1 MHSPEI
7 REVFGIVLTQ
17 LSELH
22 SPYFGIALTEKVAQ
36 TLFHK
41 SIERFIKSIIKV
53 IKKSFFIKK
62 ENVDKKFALKR
73 KKMNCEEVK
82 EKINIRTVL
91 ESFNLFPVKENRKT
105 AFYFALDREEKIP
118 SLSVDFV
125 KNKAFDFG
133 TGKSYDV
140 ISIVQQM
147 NQCSVS
153 EALKYLEK
161 FDFSVQNEFQNEEKM
176 QEKKY
181 KTLNVSEIN
190 HSALIQYLKS
200 RKVYEQKE
208 LVNEV
213 EYELNGKKYFG
224 IGFFNN
230 SGGVEIRNK
239 YSKICLGKKDVTL
252 IKNELN
258 ISNEIVIFEGFFDYL
273 TFRNLEK
280 AEESSSSDYV
290 ILNSTAMFFKI
301 EKLLNEYN
309 KISMF
314 LDNDANGNFVKSK
327 IQNQY
332 KNVED
337 CSLIYRGFKDLNEW
351 FCSKENL

>member
-1 MHSPEI
+1 
-7 REVFGIVLTQ
+7 
-17 LSELH
+17 
-22 SPYFGIALTEKVAQ
+22 
-36 TLFHK
+36 
-41 SIERFIKSIIKV
+41 
-53 IKKSFFIKK
+53 
-62 ENVDKKFALKR
+62 
-73 KKMNCEEVK
+73 MNCEEVK

-91 ESFNLFPVKENRKT
+91 ESFNLSPVKENRKT

-161 FDFSVQNEFQNEEKM
+161 FVFSVQKKFQNEEAKL
-176 QEKKY
+176 QKEY
-181 KTLNVSEIN
+181 KILNVCKIQ
-190 HSALIQYLKS
+190 HPALIQYLKF
-200 RKVYEQKE
+200 RKVYEQKD
-208 LVNEV
+208 LVKEV
-213 EYELNGKKYFG
+213 EYELNEKKYFG

-252 IKNELN
+252 MKSELN
-258 ISNEIVIFEGFFDYL
+258 SFNEILIFEGFFDYL

-280 AEESSSSDYV
+280 KENLSSDYL
-290 ILNSTAMFFKI
+290 ILNSTAMLFKV
-301 EKLLNEYN
+301 EETLKEYD
-309 KISMF
+309 KISLF
-314 LDNDANGNFVKSK
+314 LDNDKNGNATKKVILKK
-327 IQNQY
+327 Y
-332 KNVED
+332 ENVED
-337 CSLIYRGFKDLNEW
+337 CSLIYQKFKDLNEW
-351 FCSKENL
+351 YCYND

>member
-1 MHSPEI
+1 
-7 REVFGIVLTQ
+7 
-17 LSELH
+17 
-22 SPYFGIALTEKVAQ
+22 
-36 TLFHK
+36 
-41 SIERFIKSIIKV
+41 
-53 IKKSFFIKK
+53 
-62 ENVDKKFALKR
+62 
-73 KKMNCEEVK
+73 MNCEEAK
-82 EKINIRTVL
+82 EKISIRMVL

-161 FDFSVQNEFQNEEKM
+161 LDFSVQNEFHNEELM
-176 QEKKY
+176 QKKEY
-181 KTLNVSEIN
+181 EILKVRKIQ
-190 HSALIQYLKS
+190 HPALIQYLKS
-200 RKVYEQKE
+200 RKVYEQKD
-208 LVNEV
+208 LVKEI

-252 IKNELN
+252 VENQ
-258 ISNEIVIFEGFFDYL
+258 SSEICIFEGFFDYL
-273 TFRNLEK
+273 TYKNLEK
-280 AEESSSSDYV
+280 KENSNSDYL
-290 ILNSTAMFFKI
+290 ILNSTAMFFKV
-301 EKLLNEYN
+301 EETLKKYN

-314 LDNDANGNFVKSK
+314 LDNDSNGGFVKSK

-332 KNVED
+332 KNLED
-337 CSLIYRGFKDLNEW
+337 CSLIYQKFKDLNEW
-351 FCSKENL
+351 FCNDDCRSF

>member
-1 MHSPEI
+1 
-7 REVFGIVLTQ
+7 
-17 LSELH
+17 
-22 SPYFGIALTEKVAQ
+22 
-36 TLFHK
+36 
-41 SIERFIKSIIKV
+41 
-53 IKKSFFIKK
+53 
-62 ENVDKKFALKR
+62 
-73 KKMNCEEVK
+73 MNCEEVK

-91 ESFNLFPVKENRKT
+91 ESFHLFPVKENRKK

-161 FDFSVQNEFQNEEKM
+161 FVFSVQKKFQNEEAKL
-176 QEKKY
+176 QKEY
-181 KTLNVSEIN
+181 KILNVREIQ
-190 HSALIQYLKS
+190 HPALIQYLKS

-208 LVNEV
+208 LVKEV

-224 IGFFNN
+224 VGFQNN
-230 SGGVEIRNK
+230 SGGFEIRNA
-239 YSKICLGKKDVTL
+239 YAKICLGKKDVTL
-252 IKNELN
+252 IENVNSHKQ
-258 ISNEIVIFEGFFDYL
+258 EIVVFEGFFDYL

-280 AEESSSSDYV
+280 PNNPICDFL
-290 ILNSTAMFFKI
+290 ILNSTAMLFKVE
-301 EKLLNEYN
+301 EKLKQYN
-309 KISMF
+309 KISLF
-314 LDNDANGNFVKSK
+314 LDNDSNGKSVKAK
-327 IQNQY
+327 IQSQY

-337 CSLIYRGFKDLNEW
+337 CSLIYHAFKDLNEW
-351 FCSKENL
+351 FCKR

>member
-1 MHSPEI
+1 
-7 REVFGIVLTQ
+7 
-17 LSELH
+17 
-22 SPYFGIALTEKVAQ
+22 
-36 TLFHK
+36 
-41 SIERFIKSIIKV
+41 
-53 IKKSFFIKK
+53 
-62 ENVDKKFALKR
+62 
-73 KKMNCEEVK
+73 MNCEEAK
-82 EKINIRTVL
+82 EKISIRMVL

-161 FDFSVQNEFQNEEKM
+161 LDFPVQKKFQNEETK
-176 QEKKY
+176 QQKEY
-181 KTLNVSEIN
+181 KILNVCEIQ
-190 HSALIQYLKS
+190 HPALIQYLKF
-200 RKVYEQKE
+200 RKVYEQKD
-208 LVNEV
+208 LVKEI

-252 IKNELN
+252 VENQ
-258 ISNEIVIFEGFFDYL
+258 SSEICIFEGFFDYL
-273 TFRNLEK
+273 TYKNLEQK
-280 AEESSSSDYV
+280 ENSNSDYL
-290 ILNSTAMFFKI
+290 ILNSTAMLFKV
-301 EKLLNEYN
+301 EELLRKYQ
-309 KISMF
+309 KISLF
-314 LDNDANGNFVKSK
+314 LDNDDNGELVKSK
-327 IQNQY
+327 IQNQYKY

-337 CSLIYRGFKDLNEW
+337 CSLIYQKFKDLNEW
-351 FCSKENL
+351 FVNDLMFL

>member
-1 MHSPEI
+1 M
-7 REVFGIVLTQ
+7 
-17 LSELH
+17 
-22 SPYFGIALTEKVAQ
+22 
-36 TLFHK
+36 
-41 SIERFIKSIIKV
+41 
-53 IKKSFFIKK
+53 
-62 ENVDKKFALKR
+62 DKKFALKR

-91 ESFNLFPVKENRKT
+91 ESFHLFPVKENRKT

-161 FDFSVQNEFQNEEKM
+161 FDFSIHNEFQNEGTK
-176 QEKKY
+176 QY
-181 KTLNVSEIN
+181 KEYKILNVREIQ
-190 HSALIQYLKS
+190 HPALVQYLKS

-208 LVNEV
+208 LVKEI

-224 IGFFNN
+224 VGFFNN

-252 IKNELN
+252 LKNELN
-258 ISNEIVIFEGFFDYL
+258 SFNEILIFEGFFDYL
-273 TFRNLEK
+273 TFKNLEK
-280 AEESSSSDYV
+280 NENSNSDYI
-290 ILNSTAMFFKI
+290 ILNSTSMLFKV
-301 EKLLNEYN
+301 EETLKKYD
-309 KISMF
+309 KISLF
-314 LDNDANGNFVKSK
+314 LDNDKNGNATKK
-327 IQNQY
+327 AILKKY
-332 KNVED
+332 ENVED
-337 CSLIYRGFKDLNEW
+337 CSLIYQKFKDLNEW
-351 FCSKENL
+351 FCNDDCKSF

>member
-1 MHSPEI
+1 
-7 REVFGIVLTQ
+7 
-17 LSELH
+17 
-22 SPYFGIALTEKVAQ
+22 
-36 TLFHK
+36 
-41 SIERFIKSIIKV
+41 
-53 IKKSFFIKK
+53 
-62 ENVDKKFALKR
+62 
-73 KKMNCEEVK
+73 MNCEEVK

-161 FDFSVQNEFQNEEKM
+161 FDFSVQNKFQNEKTK
-176 QEKKY
+176 QKKEY
-181 KTLNVSEIN
+181 KILNVCEIQ
-190 HSALIQYLKS
+190 HPALTQYLKF

-208 LVNEV
+208 LVKEV

-239 YSKICLGKKDVTL
+239 YSKICLGKKDVTMVE
-252 IKNELN
+252 NQ
-258 ISNEIVIFEGFFDYL
+258 SSEICIFEGFFDYL
-273 TFRNLEK
+273 TYKNLEK
-280 AEESSSSDYV
+280 KENSTSDYL
-290 ILNSTAMFFKI
+290 ILNSTAMLFKV
-301 EKLLNEYN
+301 EETLKKYA
-309 KISMF
+309 KILVF
-314 LDNDANGNFVKSK
+314 LDNDDNGKFVKSK

-337 CSLIYRGFKDLNEW
+337 CSLIYQKFKDLNEW
-351 FCSKENL
+351 FVNDRMFL

>member
-1 MHSPEI
+1 
-7 REVFGIVLTQ
+7 
-17 LSELH
+17 
-22 SPYFGIALTEKVAQ
+22 
-36 TLFHK
+36 
-41 SIERFIKSIIKV
+41 
-53 IKKSFFIKK
+53 
-62 ENVDKKFALKR
+62 
-73 KKMNCEEVK
+73 MNCEEVK

-91 ESFNLFPVKENRKT
+91 ESFNLSPVKENRKT

-161 FDFSVQNEFQNEEKM
+161 FVFSVQKKFQNEEAKL
-176 QEKKY
+176 QKEY
-181 KTLNVSEIN
+181 KILNVCKIQ
-190 HSALIQYLKS
+190 HPALIQYLKF
-200 RKVYEQKE
+200 RKVYEQKD
-208 LVNEV
+208 LVKEV
-213 EYELNGKKYFG
+213 EYELNEKKYFG

-252 IKNELN
+252 MKSELN
-258 ISNEIVIFEGFFDYL
+258 SFNEILIFEGFFDYL

-280 AEESSSSDYV
+280 KENLSSDYL
-290 ILNSTAMFFKI
+290 ILNSTAMLFKV
-301 EKLLNEYN
+301 EETLKEYD
-309 KISMF
+309 KIFLF
-314 LDNDANGNFVKSK
+314 LDNDSNGELIKSK
-327 IQNQY
+327 IQNQH

-337 CSLIYRGFKDLNEW
+337 CSLIYHGFKDLNEW
-351 FCSKENL
+351 FVNDRMFL